1 MLDRL
6 LSISFPVEV
15 FSLERTFSFGY
26 DSCCVNVMT
35 MKIYM
40 DTSHPEGLHSAIYT
54 VLSLES
60 LSRSSEKR
68 VLLSHTLAMPQ
79 IINAKLR
86 NPAVSMPPNPQYTDC
101 QDELPLHIIFENSQA
116 HRSGTLLNLPCP
128 YTTQPSASNFDFCA
142 PQIQHFSPNTHV
154 PVTDP

>member
-86 NPAVSMPPNPQYTDC
+86 NPAVSTPPDPPYTDC
-101 QDELPLHIIFENSQA
+101 QDELHCTS
-116 HRSGTLLNLPCP
+116 TLRISKPIGQVP
-128 YTTQPSASNFDFCA
+128 
-142 PQIQHFSPNTHV
+142 FSTSHVHVRPN
-154 PVTDP
+154 PVLAN